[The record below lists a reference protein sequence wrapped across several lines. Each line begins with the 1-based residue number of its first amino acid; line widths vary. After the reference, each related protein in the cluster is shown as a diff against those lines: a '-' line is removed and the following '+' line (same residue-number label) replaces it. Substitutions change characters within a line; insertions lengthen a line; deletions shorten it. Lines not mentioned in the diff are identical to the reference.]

1 MLERVKYIIA
11 KQLDIDESAI
21 TPETDIE
28 DDLGADSLDAVEL
41 IVAFEEEFGIS
52 VPDDDIL
59 ALRTVGDIMEYL
71 ELERE

>member
-1 MLERVKYIIA
+1 MLERVKKIIA
-11 KQLDIDESAI
+11 AQLDIDESAI